1 MAANARYSLPP
12 GYNNHAANG
21 AGGKPALP
29 HIDDVVA
36 LPTDVDIKKPL
47 KSLLEQAEMSLRQ
60 SEMSRDFN
68 RPALALKDFIRA
80 SVITVQIVYH
90 HKDYLLLKEGRGDL
104 AMRHNSLMTRIKQ
117 QSDMYDQIKK
127 DIIADNKRTG
137 VLPKS
142 QKSGQLQL
150 NGNHSSATPTP
161 ATTTSNGHAV
171 TASGKVKPKVQPKP
185 QSLQG
190 NAVPGHGRTPSSN
203 NANFDLA
210 ARFANLRGPQT
221 TPGQDPRIKT
231 HPILPLKPAGPRD
244 MPPSP
249 QRSEPSAVN
258 EVPSLPK
265 MPDAIY
271 HPARGSVSSDAG
283 RPPATTPRGSFSRAT
298 PTSSLNN
305 MPSPVS
311 ARQSIEYFP
320 PMPSNTTG
328 SKLSPQKPAA
338 NDETDT
344 IAAEELFQAM
354 KQSGSVL
361 IIDVRSRAEFDEGHI
376 MSSSTICVEAS
387 ILLRD
392 NISAAEITESLVL
405 SPSQEQ
411 SQFNRRN
418 EYELVVFYDQDSEEI
433 PRSPRSSDDM
443 VIVSLHRALVHLNY
457 GRDLKRPPRIL
468 KGGLDAWVDLMGS
481 ASLQT
486 TSLNSSSHVPT
497 SRARSGTFQRRRSK
511 YIRPLRADEVKAWQQ
526 TLENEDISANQ
537 PPEYH
542 RSTES
547 FLRRFPPVLTEQESM
562 TSSPATE
569 PPPRYSS
576 LHSID
581 PYTDLPSP
589 PTRPAPSVP
598 RLSYSSLSHTS
609 DEADRFEEPVAPRQ
623 SVRVKKVPEQM
634 TGDGYRLYT
643 GLNNPHNWC
652 YANSTLQSLLASP
665 DFGKELSDST
675 WSTEYRA
682 PKKDTEKIEHA
693 QLMIR
698 IVSNL
703 FHWMSTGNLEVMKA
717 QTLMDYSQHIC
728 KKSRSNAQF
737 GGTQQQD
744 AQEFMSFLMEHLH
757 DETNSRRNR
766 KGNAMQ
772 PNTKSQPLLYAAVQ
786 YWYNHLQYNES
797 IVDKYWR
804 GLELST
810 VKCLDCHTKTY
821 TFSPFEWIPAPVA
834 LGSTRQTLEQSLH
847 QHIANNTLDDFSCD
861 KCRRNTRAM
870 QSISFARLPPL
881 LCVCFRRFNYNQATG
896 DIKKSTAPVTWD
908 FNDFDF
914 SPYFFE
920 NGNGR
925 PPPGTGDQHAY
936 EGPFRYEC
944 YAVIVH
950 AGSRTDNGHYF
961 AYVRDQ
967 STHDPY
973 AWLCCN
979 DSRVTRVRIGSGD
992 RDDIQNEVF
1001 KSGQDRVPYLVFFR
1015 RKG

>member
-12 GYNNHAANG
+12 GYNNHAAKD

-36 LPTDVDIKKPL
+36 FPTDVDIKKPL

-80 SVITVQIVYH
+80 SVITVQLVSH

-104 AMRHNSLMTRIKQ
+104 AMRHNTLMTRIKQ
-117 QSDMYDQIKK
+117 QSDTYDQIKK

-150 NGNHSSATPTP
+150 NGNHSSATPPLTI
-161 ATTTSNGHAV
+161 SNGHAV
-171 TASGKVKPKVQPKP
+171 TPSGKVKPKVQPKP

-190 NAVPGHGRTPSSN
+190 NAVPGHGRSSSSN

-249 QRSEPSAVN
+249 QRSEPSAAN

-311 ARQSIEYFP
+311 ARQSMEYFP
-320 PMPSNTTG
+320 PVSSNTTG
-328 SKLSPQKPAA
+328 SKLSPQKPAD
-338 NDETDT
+338 DETDT

-405 SPSQEQ
+405 SPNQEQ
-411 SQFNRRN
+411 SQFDRRN

-457 GRDLKRPPRIL
+457 GRDLKRPPKIL

-486 TSLNSSSHVPT
+486 TSLNSGSHVPP

-511 YIRPLRADEVKAWQQ
+511 YIRPLRADEVKVWQQ

-562 TSSPATE
+562 TSSPTTE
-569 PPPRYSS
+569 QPPRYSS

-744 AQEFMSFLMEHLH
+744 AQEFMSFLMENLH

-925 PPPGTGDQHAY
+925 TAPGTGDQHAY

>member
-117 QSDMYDQIKK
+117 QSDTYDQIKK

-311 ARQSIEYFP
+311 ARQSMEYFP

-511 YIRPLRADEVKAWQQ
+511 YIRPLRADEVKVWQQ

>member
-1 MAANARYSLPP
+1 MAANARYSLPA
-12 GYNNHAANG
+12 GYNSHAANG

-29 HIDDVVA
+29 HIDDVLA
-36 LPTDVDIKKPL
+36 LPTDVDSKKPL
-47 KSLLEQAEMSLRQ
+47 KWLLEQAEMSLRQ

-80 SVITVQIVYH
+80 SIITVQLVSH
-90 HKDYLLLKEGRGDL
+90 HKDYLMLKEGRGDL
-104 AMRHNSLMTRIKQ
+104 SRKHAALMTRIKQ
-117 QSDMYDQIKK
+117 QNDIYDQLKK

-142 QKSGQLQL
+142 QKPVQSQS
-150 NGNHSSATPTP
+150 NGNHKSAAPHISS
-161 ATTTSNGHAV
+161 SNGHAM
-171 TASGKVKPKVQPKP
+171 TASGKVKPKVHPKP

-190 NAVPGHGRTPSSN
+190 NAVSGHARSSSTN
-203 NANFDLA
+203 TVNVDLA

-231 HPILPLKPAGPRD
+231 HQIPSLKPAGPRD
-244 MPPSP
+244 MPSSP
-249 QRSEPSAVN
+249 QKSEPGATHTF
-258 EVPSLPK
+258 PSLPK

-283 RPPATTPRGSFSRAT
+283 HPPATTPRGSSSRAT
-298 PTSSLNN
+298 PTPSLSN

-311 ARQSIEYFP
+311 ARQSMEYFP
-320 PMPSNTTG
+320 PVPANATG
-328 SKLSPQKPAA
+328 SRSLLQSSISNNEA
-338 NDETDT
+338 DSIT
-344 IAAEELFQAM
+344 AEELFQAM
-354 KQSGSVL
+354 KQTGSVL
-361 IIDVRSRAEFDEGHI
+361 IIDIRSRVEFDEGHI

-405 SPSQEQ
+405 SPNQEQ
-411 SQFNRRN
+411 SQFDQRN
-418 EYELVVFYDQDSEEI
+418 KYELVVFYDQDSEEI

-443 VIVSLHRALVHLNY
+443 VIVSLHRALVHFNY
-457 GRDLKRPPRIL
+457 ERELKQPPKIL
-468 KGGLDAWVDLMGS
+468 KGGLDAWIDLMGS
-481 ASLQT
+481 ASLQS
-486 TSLNSSSHVPT
+486 TSLNSSSHIPA

-511 YIRPLRADEVKAWQQ
+511 YIRPLRADEVKVWQE
-526 TLENEDISANQ
+526 TLQNEEMGANQ

-547 FLRRFPPVLTEQESM
+547 FLRRYPPILTEQESM

-569 PPPRYSS
+569 QPPRYTS
-576 LHSID
+576 LHKID

-609 DEADRFEEPVAPRQ
+609 DEIDRFEEPVTRRQ
-623 SVRVKKVPEQM
+623 TVRPKNVAEQV
-634 TGDGYRLYT
+634 TGDGYKLYT

-652 YANSTLQSLLASP
+652 YANSTVQSLLASP

-675 WSTEYRA
+675 WTKEYRA
-682 PKKDTEKIEHA
+682 PKKDSEKIEPP

-698 IVSNL
+698 IMSNL

-728 KKSRSNAQF
+728 KQSRSNAQF

-744 AQEFMSFLMEHLH
+744 AQEFMSFLMEQLH
-757 DETNSRRNR
+757 DETNSRRNL

-786 YWYNHLQYNES
+786 YWYNHIQYNDS
-797 IVDKYWR
+797 IVDRHWR

-810 VKCLDCHTKTY
+810 VKCQDCHTKTY

-925 PPPGTGDQHAY
+925 PPPGTNDHAY
-936 EGPFRYEC
+936 QGPFRYEC

>member
-1 MAANARYSLPP
+1 MAANPRYSLPA
-12 GYNNHAANG
+12 GYNGHATNG
-21 AGGKPALP
+21 VGGKPALP

-36 LPTDVDIKKPL
+36 LPTDLDGKKPL
-47 KSLLEQAEMSLRQ
+47 KWLLEQAEIALRQ

-80 SVITVQIVYH
+80 SVITVQLVSH
-90 HKDYLLLKEGRGDL
+90 HRDYLMLKEGRGEL
-104 AMRHNSLMTRIKQ
+104 AKKHTALMTRIKQ
-117 QSDMYDQIKK
+117 QSDIYDQIKK

-142 QKSGQLQL
+142 QRLAHPQS
-150 NGNHSSATPTP
+150 NGNNSSTTPTATP
-161 ATTTSNGHAV
+161 ASNRPAV

-190 NAVPGHGRTPSSN
+190 NAVVGHARSSSASTVN
-203 NANFDLA
+203 IDLA
-210 ARFANLRGPQT
+210 ARFANLRGPQA

-231 HPILPLKPAGPRD
+231 HPMPPLKPAGPRD
-244 MPPSP
+244 MPSSP
-249 QRSEPSAVN
+249 QKSEPSAVN
-258 EVPSLPK
+258 GMPSLPK

-271 HPARGSVSSDAG
+271 HPTRGSISSDVG
-283 RPPATTPRGSFSRAT
+283 RPPATTPRGSHSRAT
-298 PTSSLNN
+298 PTPSLSN

-311 ARQSIEYFP
+311 ARQSMEYFP
-320 PMPSNTTG
+320 PVPVNTTG
-328 SKLSPQKPAA
+328 SKSLLQKP
-338 NDETDT
+338 DCDGETDS
-344 IAAEELFQAM
+344 IMAEELFKAM
-354 KQSGSVL
+354 KKSGSVL
-361 IIDVRSRAEFDEGHI
+361 IIDIRSRAEFDEGHI

-392 NISAAEITESLVL
+392 NISASEITESLVL
-405 SPSQEQ
+405 SPNQEQ
-411 SQFNRRN
+411 SQFDRRN

-443 VIVSLHRALVHLNY
+443 VIVSLHRALVHFNY
-457 GRDLKRPPRIL
+457 DRELRQAPRIL

-486 TSLNSSSHVPT
+486 TSSNSTSHTPA

-511 YIRPLRADEVKAWQQ
+511 YIRPLRADEVKVWQQ

-547 FLRRFPPVLTEQESM
+547 FLRRYPPVLTEQESM
-562 TSSPATE
+562 TSSPASE
-569 PPPRYSS
+569 QPPQYNS
-576 LHSID
+576 LHNID
-581 PYTDLPSP
+581 PYNDLPSP

-609 DEADRFEEPVAPRQ
+609 DEVDRFQQPAAPRQ
-623 SVRVKKVPEQM
+623 TVRSKKVPEQM
-634 TGDGYRLYT
+634 TGDGYKLYT

-675 WSTEYRA
+675 WKTEYRA

-693 QLMIR
+693 QLMIH
-698 IVSNL
+698 IISNL

-772 PNTKSQPLLYAAVQ
+772 PNTKSQPLLYSAVQ
-786 YWYNHLQYNES
+786 YWYNHLQYNDS
-797 IVDKYWR
+797 IVDKHWR

-810 VKCLDCHTKTY
+810 VQCLDCHTKTY

-914 SPYFFE
+914 SPYFYE

-925 PPPGTGDQHAY
+925 SPPGTNDHHAY

-979 DSRVTRVRIGSGD
+979 DSRVTRVRIGSND